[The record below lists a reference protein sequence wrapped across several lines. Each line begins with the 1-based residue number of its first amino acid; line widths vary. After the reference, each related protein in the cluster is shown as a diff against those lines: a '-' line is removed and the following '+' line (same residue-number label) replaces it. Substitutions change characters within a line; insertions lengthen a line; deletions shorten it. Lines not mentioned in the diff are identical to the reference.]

1 MKAFFGIET
10 NKYIFEWS
18 DITTALT
25 ILNVMLVLAG
35 FTQAPWVGIINCLLG
50 LALNIKF
57 RTHINM
63 YIMQIAL
70 IVLNFYFLTL
80 QGLTNSHLYVK
91 INISNE
97 RKKEVIKMKMYVAQ
111 GWESTEVRLYTQKE
125 NAIEDFKEMIEVAK
139 ADPGLFLM
147 SVDVEY
153 DKEDR
158 NYIFLMATAM
168 NLEKLEPMFASVELI
183 EVEDAL
189 QKSRGKV
196 TQTLPLI
203 FV

>member
-1 MKAFFGIET
+1 
-10 NKYIFEWS
+10 
-18 DITTALT
+18 
-25 ILNVMLVLAG
+25 
-35 FTQAPWVGIINCLLG
+35 
-50 LALNIKF
+50 
-57 RTHINM
+57 
-63 YIMQIAL
+63 
-70 IVLNFYFLTL
+70 
-80 QGLTNSHLYVK
+80 
-91 INISNE
+91 
-97 RKKEVIKMKMYVAQ
+97 MKMYVAQ

-189 QKSRGKV
+189 
-196 TQTLPLI
+196 
-203 FV
+203 